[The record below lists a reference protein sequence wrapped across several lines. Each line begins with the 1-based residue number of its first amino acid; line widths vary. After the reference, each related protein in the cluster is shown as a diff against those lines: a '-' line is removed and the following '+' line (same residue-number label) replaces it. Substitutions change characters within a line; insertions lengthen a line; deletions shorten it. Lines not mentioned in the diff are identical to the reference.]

1 MAFSE
6 RHIENITRAL
16 TTWFDK
22 ENRELSRAIE
32 QTVDENLFSLE
43 DIKHQILSLK
53 HTISKETL
61 KKWVADRHVETI
73 SREDKNVL
81 CLHAGNVPLV
91 GIQDQSAV
99 LLRNGTYNGK
109 LSRKHPY
116 LMALKRVNQSVHVKE

>member
-1 MAFSE
+1 MAFPE
-6 RHIENITRAL
+6 RHIENIARAL

-22 ENRELSRAIE
+22 ENRELSRAID

-61 KKWVADRHVETI
+61 KKWVADSHVETI
-73 SREDKNVL
+73 SGEDKNVL

-91 GIQDQSAV
+91 GIQDLIARSEE
-99 LLRNGTYNGK
+99 R
-109 LSRKHPY
+109 
-116 LMALKRVNQSVHVKE
+116 RVGRGGRW